1 MKIMCAH
8 INVKQ
13 AAFAENLQ
21 TANSCCANARKDNCD
36 LVVLPEMF
44 TGGFNYAKNKAFL
57 LENKSYFEA
66 SLSKIAKNNS
76 VAVCGSMPAIVNG
89 DCVKNRLYFFDKK
102 GDKLCTYDKMHLFSP
117 FHEDKY
123 ISRGTAPVILN
134 DFCGFNIG
142 FAVCYDLRFPELFRQ
157 MAFAGANM
165 FIVVAAWPH
174 PRLEHFTTLCKARA
188 IENQAYMV
196 AVNQSGTENF
206 GAKSAKYFGLSQII
220 DPWGEV
226 CALAKQ
232 DTPDNVCA
240 EVSPETATEV
250 RKKIPSF
257 KDAYFYKNF
266 R

>member
-1 MKIMCAH
+1 MKIMCAQ

-57 LENKSYFEA
+57 LENKDCFETP
-66 SLSKIAKNNS
+66 LSEMAKNNS
-76 VAVCGSMPAIVNG
+76 VAVCGSMPAIADG

-123 ISRGTAPVILN
+123 ISRGTAPV
-134 DFCGFNIG
+134 
-142 FAVCYDLRFPELFRQ
+142 
-157 MAFAGANM
+157 
-165 FIVVAAWPH
+165 IVVAAWPH

-226 CALAKQ
+226 CASAKQ
-232 DTPDNVCA
+232 DAPSNVCA
-240 EVSPETATEV
+240 DVLPETATEV
-250 RKKIPSF
+250 RERMPAF

>member
-1 MKIMCAH
+1 MKIMCAQ
-8 INVKQ
+8 IDVKQ

-21 TANSCCANARKDNCD
+21 RANECCASAHANNCD

-44 TGGFNYAKNKAFL
+44 TGGFNYAKNRAFL
-57 LENKSYFEA
+57 RENADFFKKSLGE
-66 SLSKIAKNNS
+66 IAKNNS
-76 VAVCGSMPAIVNG
+76 VAVCGSMPALANG
-89 DCVKNRLYFFDKK
+89 DCVKNRLHFFDKT
-102 GDKLCTYDKMHLFSP
+102 GFELCAYDKMHLFSP

-134 DFCGFNIG
+134 GFCGFNIG
-142 FAVCYDLRFPELFRQ
+142 LAVCYDLRFPELFRQ

-174 PRLEHFTTLCKARA
+174 PRLGHFTTLCRARA

-206 GAKSAKYFGLSQII
+206 GSKSAKYFGLSQII

-226 CALAKQ
+226 LACAKQ
-232 DTPDNVCA
+232 DAPDNVCA
-240 EVSPETATEV
+240 EVFPETATEV
-250 RKKIPSF
+250 REKIPAF
-257 KDAYFYKNF
+257 KDAYFYKNC